1 MDYFLLSGVVRSSEA
16 LEKVGE
22 LSNTAEGATQAP
34 VGGVGFLGTPVGMI
48 AYFIIIIALFYFF
61 AIRPQKKK
69 EKQLRSLQDE
79 IKLGDWV
86 LLDSGI
92 YGKVAGVSDNL
103 FTIEFGTN
111 KGVLIPVLKQ
121 RIVAKSE
128 PDFSNSAE

>member
-16 LEKVGE
+16 LEKAGE